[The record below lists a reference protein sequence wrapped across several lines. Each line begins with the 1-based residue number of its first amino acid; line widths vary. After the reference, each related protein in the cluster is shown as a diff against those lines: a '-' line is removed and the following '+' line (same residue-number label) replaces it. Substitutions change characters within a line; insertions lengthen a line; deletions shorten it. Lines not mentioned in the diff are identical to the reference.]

1 VTGKDRGR
9 TTGRVGKKSDAL
21 RVTNQRLKW
30 LFDDA
35 PLGIL
40 FLDLAGIVVDTNKAF
55 LKALGV
61 SRDAVVGKAF
71 ADRLARED
79 RDDVADQLS
88 KVVMGTMRAARLENV
103 RVPGPGER
111 ELSASLYVSRLEQD
125 GEVSGLIVHVMDA
138 AESRDLEVQFIQAQ
152 KMHAVGQLAGGI
164 AHDFN
169 NLLTAMLGFCDLLL
183 TRHEPGDPSFDDI
196 VQIRRNASRATNL
209 VRQLLAFSRKQTL
222 KPVVLDV
229 GEALSDLSNMLGRL
243 LGANIELRFEH
254 DRDPG
259 LVRVDPGQFDQVIIN
274 LAVNARDAM
283 PGGGTLAIR
292 TSHTVVEK
300 PIHRGADVMAPGAYV
315 LIEVSDTGVGIPKEV
330 IGNIFEPFFSTKEV
344 GAGTGLGLST
354 VHGIVHQTEGYIFV
368 DSAPGQGTVFSIYL
382 PSFAGDATTRDDLT
396 SATVEAARR
405 VASAGDFVGA
415 GTVLLVEDEDAVRMF
430 VARALRDKGYRVL
443 EAVDGECALDV
454 ISGGDAAIDLIVS
467 DIVMPGM
474 DGQTLVRLVRQEL
487 TGVKVIL
494 MSGYAEDGLAG
505 DHQGDPSIRFL
516 PKPFTLAELAGSV
529 KEVMEG

>member
-1 VTGKDRGR
+1 MTG
-9 TTGRVGKKSDAL
+9 TGRSRASRPAKDAPHEL
-21 RVTNQRLKW
+21 RLAQQRLKW
-30 LFDDA
+30 LFSEA
-35 PLGIL
+35 PVGIL
-40 FLDLAGIVVDTNKAF
+40 FLDLVGTVIDCNGAL
-55 LKALGV
+55 LKLLGV
-61 SRDAVVGKAF
+61 SRDEVVGRAF
-71 ADRLARED
+71 VDRIARED
-79 RDDVADQLS
+79 CDDVADQLS
-88 KVVMGTMRAARLENV
+88 KVVMGTMRAARLESV
-103 RVPGPGER
+103 RVPGPGAR
-111 ELSASLYVSRLEQD
+111 ELSASLYVSRLEDD
-125 GEVSGLIVHVMDA
+125 GEVTGLIVHFMDA
-138 AESRDLEVQFIQAQ
+138 TESRDLEVQFIQAQ

-183 TRHEPGDPSFDDI
+183 TRHDTGDPSFDDI
-196 VQIRRNASRATNL
+196 VQIRRNAIRATNL

-243 LGANIELRFEH
+243 LGANIELRLEH
-254 DRDPG
+254 GRDLG
-259 LVRVDPGQFDQVIIN
+259 LIRVDPGQFDQVIIN

-292 TSHTVVEK
+292 TSRTVVDK
-300 PIHRGADVMAPGAYV
+300 PVQRGAEVMSPGAYV
-315 LIEVSDTGVGIPKEV
+315 LIEVTDTGVGIPKEV

-354 VHGIVHQTEGYIFV
+354 VYGIVRQTEGFVFV
-368 DSAPGQGTVFSIYL
+368 DSAPGQGAAFSIYL
-382 PSFAGDATTRDDLT
+382 PSFPDETMTDDDLLP
-396 SATVEAARR
+396 AAAEAAARST
-405 VASAGDFVGA
+405 ATGDLAGA
-415 GTVLLVEDEDAVRMF
+415 GTVLLVEDEEAVRVF
-430 VARALRDKGYRVL
+430 AARALRSKGYRVL
-443 EAVDGECALDV
+443 EADNGECALDV
-454 ISGGDAAIDLIVS
+454 ISGGDETIDLIVS

-487 TGVKVIL
+487 TKVKIIL

-505 DHQGDPSIRFL
+505 DHEGDPSIRFL

>member
-1 VTGKDRGR
+1 
-9 TTGRVGKKSDAL
+9 
-21 RVTNQRLKW
+21 LKW
-30 LFDDA
+30 LFSEA
-35 PLGIL
+35 PVGIL
-40 FLDLAGIVVDTNKAF
+40 FLDLAGTVIDCNEAF
-55 LKALGV
+55 VKLLGV
-61 SRDAVVGKAF
+61 SREEVVGRAF
-71 ADRLARED
+71 VDRIARED
-79 RDDVADQLS
+79 CDDVADQLS
-88 KVVMGTMRAARLENV
+88 KVVMGTMRAARLESV

-111 ELSASLYVSRLEQD
+111 ELSASLYVSRLED
-125 GEVSGLIVHVMDA
+125 GGEVTGLIVHFMDA
-138 AESRDLEVQFIQAQ
+138 TELRDLEVQFNQAQ

-183 TRHEPGDPSFDDI
+183 TRHDPGDPSFDDI

-243 LGANIELRFEH
+243 LGANIELRLEH
-254 DRDPG
+254 GRDLG

-292 TSHTVVEK
+292 TSRTVVGK
-300 PIHRGADVMAPGAYV
+300 PVPRGAEVMSPGSYV
-315 LIEVSDTGVGIPKEV
+315 LIEVTDTGVGIPKEV
-330 IGNIFEPFFSTKEV
+330 IGSIFEPFFSTKEV

-354 VHGIVHQTEGYIFV
+354 VYGIVRQTEGFVFV
-368 DSAPGQGTVFSIYL
+368 DSAPGHGTAFSIYL
-382 PSFAGDATTRDDLT
+382 PALPDKTTIDDGLRPPSAEAVARSAASGDLA
-396 SATVEAARR
+396 
-405 VASAGDFVGA
+405 GA
-415 GTVLLVEDEDAVRMF
+415 GTVLLVEDEEAVRLF
-430 VARALRDKGYRVL
+430 AARALRNKGYRVL
-443 EAVDGECALDV
+443 EAADGECALDV
-454 ISGGDAAIDLIVS
+454 ISGGDEKIDLIVS

-487 TGVKVIL
+487 TKVKIIL
-494 MSGYAEDGLAG
+494 MSGYAEDGLAR
-505 DHQGDPSIRFL
+505 DHEDDPSIRFL

-529 KEVMEG
+529 KEVLEG